1 MPAIT
6 TGRRLDFSKDITRF
20 SHFFTLNNVENAE
33 MSFFFSNFALE
44 NLKRA
49 PAKADTHYFLRARML
64 RTLYTI
70 FQDYK

>member
-1 MPAIT
+1 MPAVTI
-6 TGRRLDFSKDITRF
+6 GRRLDFSKDNTRF
-20 SHFFTLNNVENAE
+20 SHFFTLNNVENDE

-64 RTLYTI
+64 RTLSPD
-70 FQDYK
+70 FSRL